1 MAKPTRSAQ
10 PQQPKAAVPTR
21 AQAAPTA
28 KAKASTPSVLA
39 QRNDTLVFGRETY
52 KWMLIGLGIMA
63 IGFICMSGG
72 AMPSPEQMQKMMA
85 VYKAWMEKFKDDIV
99 DMGDKLKPEG
109 RLLTASGLADG
120 PFVELKEVIGGYM
133 ILTAESY
140 ERVAEIIRECPMMIG
155 PGITLEIR
163 ELSGAKM

>member
-1 MAKPTRSAQ
+1 MAKRRYLILNRSE
-10 PQQPKAAVPTR
+10 PKKPG
-21 AQAAPTA
+21 
-28 KAKASTPSVLA
+28 S
-39 QRNDTLVFGRETY
+39 G
-52 KWMLIGLGIMA
+52 
-63 IGFICMSGG
+63 GG

-140 ERVAEIIRECPMMIG
+140 
-155 PGITLEIR
+155 
-163 ELSGAKM
+163 